1 MLGALIVFVMIL
13 SWTGYWLILKGQLPV
28 SDRVLM
34 LLGALI
40 SLSSVLIPFLIIMKV
55 LPSTFFLNFLS
66 YEFILLGMMFFVFGI
81 GGLGR
86 SRFPRVSETSLRE
99 YALGLQRLKKRSE
112 LNPTN

>member
-34 LLGALI
+34 LLGTFL
-40 SLSSVLIPFLIIMKV
+40 LVSSVLIPFLIIMKV

-81 GGLGR
+81 GGMGR
-86 SRFPRVSETSLRE
+86 SRIPNVGEAGLRE
-99 YALGLQRLKKRSE
+99 YALGLQRLRKRSE